1 MSNLITNSPNSI
13 DYKNKTKIL
22 RGIRDDCIKQMKA
35 YKKKFKRLKRLDDI
49 IDMTTATLTGI
60 SISLTI
66 TGMTLPPLLLASAI
80 TSGTSFIID
89 RVQDKYNLKSKYTQH
104 NLTINQYNNLSREI
118 LAVLT
123 KNNLTQDEYHN
134 YIVEITDKI
143 SLIQDTAIII

>member
-1 MSNLITNSPNSI
+1 MTNSPHRGSQS
-13 DYKNKTKIL
+13 DEYKNKVKIL
-22 RGIRDDCIKQMKA
+22 RGLRDDCNKQIQN
-35 YKKKFKRLKRLDDI
+35 YKKKFKKLKRLDDF

-89 RVQDKYNLKSKYTQH
+89 RVQDKYNFKSKYTQH

-118 LAVLT
+118 LTVLT
-123 KNNLTQDEYHN
+123 KNSLTEEEYHS
-134 YIVEITDKI
+134 YIVEITDKL